1 MYFNKP
7 HKSVVIGDDRKATRE
22 ILESQLAKWDR
33 WIADWKPPTPWEAAN
48 QRQLKRFKE
57 NRTAILKA
65 MARMDEREKDQEKE
79 DRRNVRVVESA
90 DTQDSESCAARRG
103 GSTPLSDTDS

>member
-1 MYFNKP
+1 MKKYTLDFE
-7 HKSVVIGDDRKATRE
+7 GKAGRE
-22 ILESQLAKWDR
+22 VLEGQLAKFDR
-33 WIADWKPPTPWEAAN
+33 WIADWSPPTPWEAAN
-48 QRQLKRFKE
+48 QRKLKRLKA

-65 MARMDEREKDQEKE
+65 LSRLDEREKDKKRE

-103 GSTPLSDTDS
+103 GSTPLSDTDTDTE